1 MAGKNSAS
9 RGHMKAIVY
18 RRFGSPD
25 VLEIAEVE
33 RPAPGDD
40 QVLVRI
46 RAVGL
51 NPYDWH
57 FLRGEPLLFRPMM
70 GVGVR
75 KPRRPTIL
83 GSDIAGVVES
93 VGTDVTRFRPGD
105 EVYGTKGPGACA
117 EYAVIAE
124 RALALKPAGVTF
136 EEAAAVPMAGLT
148 ALQGMRDFGRLE
160 SGQKVLVNGASG
172 GVGTFAVQIARA
184 LGAAEVTGVC
194 STGNVELVRSIG
206 ADHVID
212 YTRQDFTRSDVRH
225 DLVVDTVGNRSL
237 RALMRA
243 LTPKGTLVLVGG
255 GGGRLLGPMGQ
266 MIRAKL
272 MSPFV
277 SQGLVSMLATVK
289 AQDLDRMRGF
299 MEAGTVKSI
308 VDRTYPL
315 AEAAAAMRYL
325 EQHHARGKV
334 VITV

>member
-1 MAGKNSAS
+1 
-9 RGHMKAIVY
+9 MKAIVY

-25 VLEIAEVE
+25 VLAFDEVE
-33 RPAPGDD
+33 QPAAGEG

-57 FLRGEPLLFRPMM
+57 FMRGEPLLFRPMM

-83 GSDIAGVVES
+83 GSDIAGVVEA
-93 VGTDVTRFRPGD
+93 VGSNVSRFRPGD

-117 EYAVIAE
+117 EYAVISAK
-124 RALALKPAGVTF
+124 ALALKPAGATF

-148 ALQGMRDFGRLE
+148 ALQGLRDFGRIQA
-160 SGQKVLVNGASG
+160 GQKVLVNGASG
-172 GVGTFAVQIARA
+172 GVGTFTVQIARA
-184 LGAAEVTGVC
+184 LGASEVTGVC
-194 STGNVELVRSIG
+194 STGNEELVRSIG

-212 YTRQDFTRSDVRH
+212 YTKQDFSRTDQRY
-225 DLVVDTVGNRSL
+225 DLLVDTVGSRSL
-237 RALMRA
+237 RAFRRA

-255 GGGRLLGPMGQ
+255 GGGRLLGPIGQ

-272 MSPFV
+272 LAPLV
-277 SQGLVSMLATVK
+277 SQRLVSMLATTR
-289 AQDLDRMRGF
+289 AEDLDYLRGLI
-299 MEAGTVKSI
+299 EAGTVRPI
-308 VDRTYPL
+308 IDRTYPL
-315 AEAAAAMRYL
+315 AETAAAMRYL

-334 VITV
+334 VLSA

>member
-1 MAGKNSAS
+1 
-9 RGHMKAIVY
+9 MKAIVY

-25 VLEIAEVE
+25 VLELAEVE
-33 RPAPGDD
+33 RPAPGEG

-83 GSDIAGVVES
+83 GSDIAGVVEA

-117 EYAVIAE
+117 EYAVIPEKAV
-124 RALALKPAGVTF
+124 ALKPAGVTF

-148 ALQGMRDFGRLE
+148 ALQALRDFGRLE

-194 STGNVELVRSIG
+194 STRNVELVRSIG

-212 YTRQDFTRSDVRH
+212 YTRQDFTRSDGRH

-237 RALMRA
+237 RALLRA
-243 LTPKGTLVLVGG
+243 LMPKGTLVLVGG
-255 GGGRLLGPMGQ
+255 GGGRLLGPVGQ

-277 SQGLVSMLATVK
+277 SQKLVSMLATTR
-289 AQDLDRMRGF
+289 AEDLDYMRGLI
-299 MEAGTVKSI
+299 EAGTIRAVL
-308 VDRTYPL
+308 DGTHTL
-315 AEAAAAMRYL
+315 ADTPEAMRYL

-334 VITV
+334 VISV

>member
-1 MAGKNSAS
+1 
-9 RGHMKAIVY
+9 MKAIVY

-25 VLEIAEVE
+25 VLELAEVE
-33 RPAPGDD
+33 RLAAGEG

-57 FLRGEPLLFRPMM
+57 FMRGEPLLFRPMM

-75 KPRRPTIL
+75 KPRRPTVL
-83 GSDIAGVVES
+83 GSDIAGVVEA
-93 VGTDVTRFRPGD
+93 VGEGVTRFRPGD

-117 EYAVIAE
+117 EYVVIPE
-124 RALALKPAGVTF
+124 RALALKPVGVTF

-148 ALQGMRDFGRLE
+148 ALQGLRDFGRLE

-184 LGAAEVTGVC
+184 LGAVEVTGVC
-194 STGNVELVRSIG
+194 STGNMELVRSIG

-212 YTRQDFTRSDVRH
+212 YTRQDFTRSDPRQ

-237 RALMRA
+237 RALRRT

-255 GGGRLLGPMGQ
+255 GGGRLLGPIGQ
-266 MIRAKL
+266 MIRAKML
-272 MSPFV
+272 SPFV
-277 SQGLVSMLATVK
+277 SQGLVSMLATTK
-289 AQDLDRMRGF
+289 AEDLDYLRGLI
-299 MEAGTVKSI
+299 EAGTVKPI

-315 AEAAAAMRYL
+315 AEAPAAMRYL

-334 VITV
+334 VISV

>member
-1 MAGKNSAS
+1 
-9 RGHMKAIVY
+9 MKAIVY

-25 VLEIAEVE
+25 VLELAEVE
-33 RPAPGDD
+33 RLAAGEG

-57 FLRGEPLLFRPMM
+57 FMRGEPLLFRPMM

-75 KPRRPTIL
+75 KPRRPTVL
-83 GSDIAGVVES
+83 GSDIAGVVEA
-93 VGTDVTRFRPGD
+93 VGEGVTRFRPGD

-117 EYAVIAE
+117 EYVVIPE
-124 RALALKPAGVTF
+124 RALALKPVGVTF

-148 ALQGMRDFGRLE
+148 ALQGLRDFGRLE

-184 LGAAEVTGVC
+184 LGAVEVTGVC
-194 STGNVELVRSIG
+194 STGNMELVRSIG

-212 YTRQDFTRSDVRH
+212 YTRQDFTRSDPRQ

-237 RALMRA
+237 RALRRT

-255 GGGRLLGPMGQ
+255 GGGRLLGPIGQ
-266 MIRAKL
+266 MIRAKML
-272 MSPFV
+272 SPFV
-277 SQGLVSMLATVK
+277 SQGLVSMLATTK
-289 AQDLDRMRGF
+289 AEDLDYLRGLI
-299 MEAGTVKSI
+299 EAGTVKPI

-315 AEAAAAMRYL
+315 AEAPVAMRYL

-334 VITV
+334 VISV

>member
-1 MAGKNSAS
+1 
-9 RGHMKAIVY
+9 MKAIVY

-25 VLEIAEVE
+25 VLELAEVE
-33 RPAPGDD
+33 RLAAGEG

-57 FLRGEPLLFRPMM
+57 FMRGEPLLFRPMM

-75 KPRRPTIL
+75 KPRRPTVL
-83 GSDIAGVVES
+83 GSDIAGVVEA
-93 VGTDVTRFRPGD
+93 VGEGVTRFRPGD
-105 EVYGTKGPGACA
+105 ELYGTKGPGACA
-117 EYAVIAE
+117 EYVVIPE
-124 RALALKPAGVTF
+124 RALALKPVGVTF

-148 ALQGMRDFGRLE
+148 ALQGLRDFGRLE

-184 LGAAEVTGVC
+184 LGAVEVTGVC
-194 STGNVELVRSIG
+194 STGNMELVRSIG

-212 YTRQDFTRSDVRH
+212 YTRQDFTRSDPRQ
-225 DLVVDTVGNRSL
+225 DLVVDTVGNRSP
-237 RALMRA
+237 RALRRT

-255 GGGRLLGPMGQ
+255 GGGRLLGPIGQ
-266 MIRAKL
+266 MIRAKML
-272 MSPFV
+272 SPFV
-277 SQGLVSMLATVK
+277 SQGLVSMLATTK
-289 AQDLDRMRGF
+289 AEDLDYLRGLI
-299 MEAGTVKSI
+299 EAGTVKPI

-315 AEAAAAMRYL
+315 AEAPAAMRYL

-334 VITV
+334 VISV